1 MKTPLTLT
9 PSANQQPSSET
20 LKLCEQALQAL
31 FDRKKIGFTQLPARK
46 ELWEKSQ
53 VAGDAFRKKFKRM
66 VLIGIGGSSLGP
78 QTLEDIFGEGN
89 FHVLDNPDPML
100 LAKTEKKIDATPD
113 GWATTGFV
121 IISKSG
127 GTLET
132 AALASHIAEKLRSKN
147 LSLKE
152 HIVAITEPNM
162 NPLRRWADA
171 NGCLALDVPLDVG
184 GRFSV
189 LSPVGMMPAAF
200 LGLSTEEFRKGA
212 ETAVNDRANVV
223 KMMAMAKDSFDRG
236 EWVTMCFFYSSFM
249 RSFGGWWQQL
259 WAESLAKKT
268 DTQGKPAPRASTPI
282 GATGA
287 CDQHS
292 LLQQMMEGYQDKW
305 IIFARVR
312 ELSNQGP
319 VITKPLFEEVGYTQG
334 HRLGHILN
342 VEARATQEGLR
353 QAGVSVA
360 EMELDALTPF
370 TVGYLFMFWQL
381 VVGGLGDVLGIDAF
395 NQPGVELAK
404 RLARENLVRP

>member
-1 MKTPLTLT
+1 MKTPLKIDA
-9 PSANQQPSSET
+9 PANQQPSAEN
-20 LKLCEQALQAL
+20 LRQCEQALQAL
-31 FDRKKIGFTQLPARK
+31 FDRQEIGFTRLPERP
-46 ELWEKSQ
+46 ELWARAQ
-53 VAGDAFRKKFKRM
+53 AAGDAWRAKFQRL

-78 QTLEDIFGEGN
+78 QTLEDIFGKGD

-100 LAKTEKKIDATPD
+100 LAKLERKLDATPD
-113 GWATTGFV
+113 GWARTGFV

-132 AALASHIAEKLRSKN
+132 AALASHIAEKLRGQGLALN
-147 LSLKE
+147 E
-152 HIVAITEPNM
+152 HVIAITEPNT
-162 NPLRRWADA
+162 NPLRRWADTH
-171 NGCLALDVPLDVG
+171 GCLALDVPLDVG

-200 LGLSTEEFRKGA
+200 LGLSTEEFRRGA
-212 ETAVNDRANVV
+212 ATAVGDRANVV
-223 KMMAMAKDSFDRG
+223 KMMAMAKLSFDRG
-236 EWVTMCFFYSSFM
+236 EWVTMCFFYSSFL

-268 DTQGKPAPRASTPI
+268 DRQGRAAPRVSIPV

-292 LLQQMMEGYQDKW
+292 LLQQMMEGGKDKW
-305 IIFARVR
+305 IIFARIG

-319 VITKPLFEEVGYTQG
+319 VIARPLFDEVGYIQG

-353 QAGVSVA
+353 QAGGSVA
-360 EMELDALTPF
+360 EMELEALTPF